1 MKESAIE
8 RRFVEQVKQLGG
20 FSYKWV
26 SPGRAGVPDR
36 IVVLPG
42 GRVLFVELKREGGV
56 LKPLQ
61 AHELARLQALGCTA
75 VVAYGLEEAL
85 EVLGC

>member
-1 MKESAIE
+1 M
-8 RRFVEQVKQLGG
+8 
-20 FSYKWV
+20 
-26 SPGRAGVPDR
+26 
-36 IVVLPG
+36 LPG